1 MIIFLFDNV
10 FVVGIKNT
18 IKRKGC
24 QSKLYYDNIL
34 CDTVFVVGIK
44 NIVKLKGRQS

>member
-1 MIIFLFDNV
+1 M
-10 FVVGIKNT
+10 

-24 QSKLYYDNIL
+24 QSKLYYDNIF
-34 CDTVFVVGIK
+34 CDTIFVVGIK